1 MRLRWL
7 GVTGTTLLLT
17 SLVLMVAG
25 PRLWPT
31 AFFGARTASGMMM
44 GGQGGMM
51 SGGMMGGQGGMMSGG
66 MMGDSQGGMMGGQG
80 GMMSGGM
87 MGTMMAEHGVMQ
99 SMMSGEVTGDP
110 TLPFELRFLDQ
121 MVPHHQM
128 AVHSA
133 QMMIA
138 NSERPELRDLA
149 QRIIAAQQAEIE
161 QMGQWRAAWFPDA
174 APAPSMTM
182 MGGQGEMMDGMM
194 GGQGGM
200 MSGDM
205 MGNQEQMDR
214 LFLEMM
220 IPHHEAAISMAEQ
233 ALDESQRPE
242 IRGLA
247 EAIISSQTAE
257 IAEMR
262 GYLRDF
268 FGVTNP

>member
-7 GVTGTTLLLT
+7 GVTGTALLLT
-17 SLVLMVAG
+17 SLVLMLAG

-31 AFFGARTASGMMM
+31 AFFGARVGAMSSGMMDGQNGMMSGGMM
-44 GGQGGMM
+44 GGSSGMMSGGMMDGQGGMM
-51 SGGMMGGQGGMMSGG
+51 SGGMMGMMSGG
-66 MMGDSQGGMMGGQG
+66 MA
-80 GMMSGGM
+80 GMMSSEVGGDLS
-87 MGTMMAEHGVMQ
+87 Q
-99 SMMSGEVTGDP
+99 
-110 TLPFELRFLDQ
+110 PFELRFLDQ

-149 QRIIAAQQAEIE
+149 QRIISAQQAEID
-161 QMGQWRAAWFPDA
+161 QMGLWRAAWFPDA
-174 APAPSMTM
+174 AAPTL
-182 MGGQGEMMDGMM
+182 MM

-200 MSGDM
+200 MGGQGSM
-205 MGNQEQMDR
+205 MGGSGGMMSDQAQMDR

-220 IPHHEAAISMAEQ
+220 IPHHEAAISMARQ
-233 ALDESQRPE
+233 ALEESERPE
-242 IRGLA
+242 IRTLA

-257 IAEMR
+257 IDEMR

-268 FGVTNP
+268 FGVTTP

>member
-7 GVTGTTLLLT
+7 GVTGAALLLA

-31 AFFGARTASGMMM
+31 AFFGAPVGAMP
-44 GGQGGMM
+44 
-51 SGGMMGGQGGMMSGG
+51 GGMMGGQSGVMPGG
-66 MMGDSQGGMMGGQG
+66 MMGM
-80 GMMSGGM
+80 
-87 MGTMMAEHGVMQ
+87 MMADHEVMQ
-99 SMMSGEVTGDP
+99 SMMSGEVSGDP
-110 TLPFELRFLDQ
+110 AQPFDLRFIDQ
-121 MVPHHQM
+121 MTPQHQM

-133 QMMIA
+133 QMMLA

-149 QRIIAAQQAEIE
+149 QRIIGAQQAEIE

-174 APAPSMTM
+174 AAAPSMTM
-182 MGGQGEMMDGMM
+182 MGGQGGVV
-194 GGQGGM
+194 G
-200 MSGDM
+200 
-205 MGNQEQMDR
+205 EQAELDR

-220 IPHHEAAISMAEQ
+220 IPHHEAASSMARQ
-233 ALDESQRPE
+233 ALKESERPE

-257 IAEMR
+257 IQEMR

-268 FGVTNP
+268 FGVATP

>member
-7 GVTGTTLLLT
+7 GVTGVTLLLAG
-17 SLVLMVAG
+17 LVLMVAG

-31 AFFGARTASGMMM
+31 AFFGDRAGASSGSMM
-44 GGQGGMM
+44 GGGMG
-51 SGGMMGGQGGMMSGG
+51 GGMMGGQGGMMNGG
-66 MMGDSQGGMMGGQG
+66 
-80 GMMSGGM
+80 
-87 MGTMMAEHGVMQ
+87 MGTMMAPPEVIGSV
-99 SMMSGEVTGDP
+99 MSGEVAGDLA
-110 TLPFELRFLDQ
+110 LPFDLRFLDQ

-149 QRIIAAQQAEIE
+149 QRIISAQQREID
-161 QMGQWRAAWFPDA
+161 QMGQWRATWFPDA
-174 APAPSMTM
+174 GPAPAMTM
-182 MGGQGEMMDGMM
+182 MGGQSGMM
-194 GGQGGM
+194 GGGMMDGQGGM
-200 MSGDM
+200 MVD
-205 MGNQEQMDR
+205 QEQMDR

-233 ALDESQRPE
+233 ALEESDRPE
-242 IRGLA
+242 IRTLA

-257 IAEMR
+257 ITEMR

-268 FGVTNP
+268 FGVATP

>member
-31 AFFGARTASGMMM
+31 AFFGPRAAAPGT
-44 GGQGGMM
+44 
-51 SGGMMGGQGGMMSGG
+51 
-66 MMGDSQGGMMGGQG
+66 MMGGQG

-87 MGTMMAEHGVMQ
+87 MGTMMAEDGVMQ
-99 SMMSGEVTGDP
+99 SMMSGEVAGDP
-110 TLPFELRFLDQ
+110 ALPFELRFLDQ

-149 QRIIAAQQAEIE
+149 QRIITAQQAEIE
-161 QMGQWRAAWFPDA
+161 QMGQWRAAWFPEA
-174 APAPSMTM
+174 AAAPSMTM
-182 MGGQGEMMDGMM
+182 IGGQGGMM

-233 ALDESQRPE
+233 VLDESQRPE

-257 IAEMR
+257 IEEMR
-262 GYLRDF
+262 GFLRDF
-268 FGVTNP
+268 FGVATL

>member
-7 GVTGTTLLLT
+7 GVTGTALLLT
-17 SLVLMVAG
+17 SLVLMLAG
-25 PRLWPT
+25 PRLWPS
-31 AFFGARTASGMMM
+31 AFFGVHAGAMSGGMMPGAMM
-44 GGQGGMM
+44 GGQGSMMGMM
-51 SGGMMGGQGGMMSGG
+51 
-66 MMGDSQGGMMGGQG
+66 
-80 GMMSGGM
+80 
-87 MGTMMAEHGVMQ
+87 MAQDEVMQ
-99 SMMSGEVTGDP
+99 SMMSGEVLGDP
-110 TLPFELRFLDQ
+110 AEPFDLRFLDQ

-149 QRIIAAQQAEIE
+149 QRIISAQQTEID

-182 MGGQGEMMDGMM
+182 MGGQGGMM

-200 MSGDM
+200 MGD
-205 MGNQEQMDR
+205 QAQMDR

-220 IPHHEAAISMAEQ
+220 IPHHEAAISMARQ
-233 ALDESQRPE
+233 ALDESERPE
-242 IRGLA
+242 MRGLA
-247 EAIISSQTAE
+247 EEIISSQTAE
-257 IAEMR
+257 IDEMR

-268 FGVTNP
+268 FGVTTP